1 MLFPIAT
8 TTQGIFPRAHGSYKK
23 LLQSFMK
30 KITYVTWTVDLDDDR
45 YSLRGTKMK
54 IAEITKF
61 YVPIFCFLGAIM
73 LMNHIS
79 IPVQAA
85 SGEKATDS
93 KTTKGTKGNS
103 TGTMSKL

>member
-1 MLFPIAT
+1 
-8 TTQGIFPRAHGSYKK
+8 
-23 LLQSFMK
+23 MK

-45 YSLRGTKMK
+45 YLLRGTKMK
-54 IAEITKF
+54 TGEITKF
-61 YVPIFCFLGAIM
+61 YVPLFCVLGAIL
-73 LMNHIS
+73 LMNEMS

-103 TGTMSKL
+103 TGTSSKL

>member
-1 MLFPIAT
+1 
-8 TTQGIFPRAHGSYKK
+8 
-23 LLQSFMK
+23 MK
-30 KITYVTWTVDLDDDR
+30 KITYVLWTVDLDDDR

-54 IAEITKF
+54 TGEIKKI
-61 YVPIFCFLGAIM
+61 YVPNFCLLGAIL
-73 LMNHIS
+73 LMNDMS

-103 TGTMSKL
+103 MGTRSKL